1 MKNQKT
7 FVCIVALVCL
17 VSLLLC
23 GCSVKL
29 PFGNKAPAASGE
41 AKTFTL
47 QIVHADGTTVEKQIT
62 TTQTYLANALF
73 DEKILVEEDAL
84 KTGMYTIVDG
94 EKASWEKDQ
103 AYWGFY
109 VNGGYAVEGMNT
121 TEIED
126 SAVYKLEYTRG

>member
-1 MKNQKT
+1 MKNKKT
-7 FVCIVALVCL
+7 FVSIVALVCL

-29 PFGNKAPAASGE
+29 PFGNQPSTGE
-41 AKTFTL
+41 EKTFTL
-47 QIVHADGTTVEKQIT
+47 QIVHADGATVEKQIT

-84 KTGMYTIVDG
+84 NTGMYTIVDG
-94 EKASWEKDQ
+94 EEASWEKDK

-126 SAVYKLEYTRG
+126 GVVYKLEYTRG

>member
-1 MKNQKT
+1 MKNKKT
-7 FVCIVALVCL
+7 FVSIVALVCL

-29 PFGNKAPAASGE
+29 PFGNKPSTGDE
-41 AKTFTL
+41 KTFTL
-47 QIVHADGTTVEKQIT
+47 QIVHSDGTTVEKKIT
-62 TTQTYLANALF
+62 TTQNYLANALF

-84 KTGMYTIVDG
+84 NTGMYTIVDG
-94 EKASWEKDQ
+94 EEASWEKDQ

-121 TEIED
+121 TEIQD
-126 SAVYKLEYTRG
+126 GAVYKLEYTRG